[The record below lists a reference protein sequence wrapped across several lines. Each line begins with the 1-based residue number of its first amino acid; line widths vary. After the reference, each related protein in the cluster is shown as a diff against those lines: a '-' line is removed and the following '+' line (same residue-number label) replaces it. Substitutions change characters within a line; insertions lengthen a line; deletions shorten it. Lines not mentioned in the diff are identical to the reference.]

1 MALLDGLLRKNVIT
15 GLAIGVGVIAL
26 APIVLPGL
34 VRVVKPAAKAAL
46 KGGLVVVARGRE
58 ALAELGEATEDILA
72 EAKAELAEEAA
83 AAMAATGAAAAGA
96 AAGAAAPV
104 DAATAGAAAAG
115 AASTADV
122 RA

>member
-83 AAMAATGAAAAGA
+83 AAMAAPGAA

-104 DAATAGAAAAG
+104 DAATAGSATAG
-115 AASTADV
+115 AASTSDV